1 MTEDTHEKLK
11 RIKQSFRL
19 RMNGVAS
26 QSMREKGANYKI
38 NWGINL
44 MELRQMA
51 NDYGKDYSLAIEL
64 WKEDIRECKILAT
77 LIMPADKMLPE
88 IVDLWMEQTPTQ
100 EIAEMAAFN
109 LYQHLNYAPLL
120 AYQWV
125 ASDKDIYQVC
135 GFQLL
140 SRLFANG
147 QEPNERGIN
156 EFLDQAITALQV
168 DNSGVRHA
176 ALNCLQRF
184 ADLGEENE
192 KVTQGALKSAG
203 FNDLI

>member
-184 ADLGEENE
+184 SDLGEEYE
-192 KVTQGALKSAG
+192 KVAQGALKSAG

>member
-125 ASDKDIYQVC
+125 TSDKDIYQVC

-184 ADLGEENE
+184 ADLGEEYE
-192 KVTQGALKSAG
+192 KVAQGALKSAG

>member
-156 EFLDQAITALQV
+156 EFLDQALQV

-184 ADLGEENE
+184 ADLGEEYE
-192 KVTQGALKSAG
+192 KVAQGALKSAG

>member
-184 ADLGEENE
+184 ADLGEEYE

-203 FNDLI
+203 FNDLK

>member
-11 RIKQSFRL
+11 RIKQSFCL
-19 RMNGVAS
+19 RMNGLAS

-147 QEPNERGIN
+147 REPNERGIN

-184 ADLGEENE
+184 ADLGEEYE
-192 KVTQGALKSAG
+192 KVAQGALKSAG

>member
-11 RIKQSFRL
+11 RIKQSFCL
-19 RMNGVAS
+19 RMNGLAS

-88 IVDLWMEQTPTQ
+88 IVELWMEQTPTQ

-176 ALNCLQRF
+176 TLNCLQRV
-184 ADLGEENE
+184 ADLGEEYE
-192 KVTQGALKSAG
+192 KVAQGALKSAG

>member
-38 NWGINL
+38 NWGINP

-184 ADLGEENE
+184 ADLGEESE

>member
-125 ASDKDIYQVC
+125 TSDKDIYQVC

-184 ADLGEENE
+184 ADLGEEYE

>member
-156 EFLDQAITALQV
+156 EFLDQAIPALQV

-184 ADLGEENE
+184 ADLGEEYE

>member
-184 ADLGEENE
+184 ADLGEEYE

-203 FNDLI
+203 FNDLM

>member
-64 WKEDIRECKILAT
+64 WKGDMRECKILAT

-184 ADLGEENE
+184 ADLGEEYE
-192 KVTQGALKSAG
+192 KVAQGALKSAG